1 MAKNKRL
8 LTALVMLGVCMGLF
22 TGCRIGKEAV
32 NYADR
37 QVETKIVTL
46 SELSGEET
54 VVLPEN
60 AGAAANSEQ
69 PEKRPGDFSD
79 SCAGTY
85 AYDLLSDAEKS
96 WYRGINAV
104 LLTRSDDCVELS
116 EEGLAAGLTQDDVDH
131 IFQAVLIDHPEYFYV
146 TGYQYTRYTRAD
158 KLVRVEFLPTYSID
172 YETAVAR
179 KGEIEAAAA
188 AILAQAPLDGSD
200 YDKVKFVYD
209 YVIRNTEY
217 NLNAPEN
224 QNIYSVLCAGESV
237 CQGYAK
243 TVQLLLNRMG
253 VECTLVLGYVD
264 GGEGHAWNL
273 VKVDGEYYYVDATW
287 GDASYYSSTGEEL
300 SMDFMDVS
308 YDYLC
313 VTTKELFKTHTVSDN
328 MTMPTCSATNA
339 NYYVRNGAYFIA
351 YDKDQLQSLIDGA
364 ILNGETFV
372 TIKCANDAAY
382 YEMNT
387 KLIDEQE
394 IFEYLDGSYHS
405 LGFSQNDQQLSL
417 TFWMTK

>member
-1 MAKNKRL
+1 MNTVVL
-8 LTALVMLGVCMGLF
+8 SICMTLF
-22 TGCRIGKEAV
+22 TGCRVGKDNT

-46 SELSGEET
+46 AELSGEEEL
-54 VVLPEN
+54 VLPGN
-60 AGAAANSEQ
+60 GDNDVTLEQ
-69 PEKRPGDFSD
+69 ADKPEGDFSD
-79 SCAGTY
+79 AYSNTY

-104 LLTRSDDCVELS
+104 LLARSDECVELS

-131 IFQAVLIDHPEYFYV
+131 IFQAVLLDHPEYFYV

-158 KLVRVEFLPTYSID
+158 KLVRVEFLPTYSVS

-179 KGEIEAAAA
+179 KAEIEAAAA
-188 AILAQAPLDGSD
+188 AILAQAPMTGSD
-200 YDKVKFVYD
+200 YDKVKFVYE

-224 QNIYSVLCAGESV
+224 QNIYSVLCGGESV

-273 VKVDGEYYYVDATW
+273 VKIDGEYYYVDATW
-287 GDASYYSSTGEEL
+287 GDASYYSSTGEEIP
-300 SMDFMDVS
+300 MDFMDVS

-313 VTTKELFKTHTVSDN
+313 VTTKEMSKTHTVSDKIA
-328 MTMPTCSATNA
+328 MPICNATAA
-339 NYYVRNGAYFIA
+339 NYYVRNGAYFTQ
-351 YDKDQLQSLIDGA
+351 YDTAQLQSLIDSA
-364 ILNGETFV
+364 ILNGDAFITV
-372 TIKCANDAAY
+372 KCASDAVY
-382 YEMNT
+382 YDITT

-405 LGFSQNDQQLSL
+405 LGFAQNDQQLSL